1 MTDNNNILIPMHEY
15 ISDSYFIYSECT
27 ECKKRTP
34 HVCIRCHYCYSCHPK
49 IEKLEKE
56 KKKEDVR
63 ITKYDDYYHQ
73 VAKQS
78 SPFVVYK
85 RRNRR

>member
-1 MTDNNNILIPMHEY
+1 MHEY
-15 ISDSYFIYSECT
+15 ISDSYFIYNKCI

-49 IEKLEKE
+49 IEKLEKDRR
-56 KKKEDVR
+56 KEDVR
-63 ITKYDDYYHQ
+63 IAKYDYYQ

-85 RRNRR
+85 RRNVR